1 MGSSPGPGFQQGL
14 VSSGPWPGTPAP
26 VRGYSTGLS
35 GPWQAPLAC
44 LPGCGTSG
52 RASAPSLHRAAT
64 GRPVPGPVGCVIL
77 GSHVLSLALFF
88 RRRQQAAVAE
98 WECVPLLFPAPSL
111 RKSAHV
117 GVRPQQDTDGLRRP
131 RGLLL
136 GAPTWPV
143 STGVDAQLDSL
154 SVCSL
159 LFWSGSLL
167 FTSPELG
174 GQRDLG
180 GAAGLS
186 GSLTNDLPPQPL
198 ACLSQTESRR
208 PPRPNIPGDATSAE
222 K

>member
-1 MGSSPGPGFQQGL
+1 M
-14 VSSGPWPGTPAP
+14 SSGPWPRTPVL
-26 VRGYSTGLS
+26 VRGYSTGLRS
-35 GPWQAPLAC
+35 PWQAPLAC
-44 LPGCGTSG
+44 LPAWLWDLREGLSSILAQSAHRPAYPRACWLCDLGQSCPLSG
-52 RASAPSLHRAAT
+52 PLLPPADSKQLLLS
-64 GRPVPGPVGCVIL
+64 
-77 GSHVLSLALFF
+77 GSVS
-88 RRRQQAAVAE
+88 
-98 WECVPLLFPAPSL
+98 PLLFPAPSL

-117 GVRPQQDTDGLRRP
+117 GVRPRQDTDGLRRP

-154 SVCSL
+154 PVCSL

-186 GSLTNDLPPQPL
+186 GSLTNDLPPRPL

-208 PPRPNIPGDATSAE
+208 PPHPNIPGDATSAE